1 MSNHVDRF
9 YAAVSVIVSHG
20 NIKHRLVTAFEENLA
35 TIDEPDLPRPVR
47 EKFSELRRLMT
58 GVEPLNGEGH
68 IKATVRKMST
78 READDCAHRM
88 LEIYTELSRAGME
101 SLNGLDSADAEPI
114 HIGGEKPRIPP
125 FLIKNLNS

>member
-20 NIKHRLVTAFEENLA
+20 NIKQRLISAYEENLA
-35 TIDEPDLPRPVR
+35 AIEGPELPATVR
-47 EKFSELRRLMT
+47 EKFSELRRRMT

-78 READDCAHRM
+78 IEADDCAHQV
-88 LEIYTELSRAGME
+88 LDIYTQLTRFDT
-101 SLNGLDSADAEPI
+101 DSGDTGTI
-114 HIGGEKPRIPP
+114 HIGGDQPRIPP
-125 FLIKNLNS
+125 FLVKNLNS